1 VHEAPRLGQRTNARA
16 RLRRAGIGECCENIV
31 AMRTGLA
38 AVLVALLA
46 AGCGGNAS
54 TSSAPPVTTTNTVTE
69 TVTDTTPTT
78 TAPASQT
85 SLRLYFVAP
94 DGRLVATA
102 RDVPQTQTPGAA
114 SLHEL
119 LTPPTGTTTQVSDN
133 LSLTISDG
141 KATVTGA
148 TLSGAA
154 LAQVVYT
161 LTTFPTVQSV
171 NGKTRAD
178 VEEFVP
184 QILVEQPLPGE
195 TVTSPIHVTGNANT
209 YEATFDYRLEDAAG
223 KLLAKHFVT
232 ATSGNG
238 ERGTFDFTIPFNV
251 EATQDGALKVFEL
264 SAEDGSVVHERVIPL
279 RLSP

>member
-119 LTPPTGTTTQVSDN
+119 LTTTASRTRPESCWRSTS
-133 LSLTISDG
+133 SLRRR
-141 KATVTGA
+141 ATASAGR
-148 TLSGAA
+148 S
-154 LAQVVYT
+154 
-161 LTTFPTVQSV
+161 
-171 NGKTRAD
+171 
-178 VEEFVP
+178 
-184 QILVEQPLPGE
+184 
-195 TVTSPIHVTGNANT
+195 TS
-209 YEATFDYRLEDAAG
+209 RSRS
-223 KLLAKHFVT
+223 
-232 ATSGNG
+232 TSRPRRT
-238 ERGTFDFTIPFNV
+238 ER
-251 EATQDGALKVFEL
+251 
-264 SAEDGSVVHERVIPL
+264 
-279 RLSP
+279 